1 MKKNRN
7 IKWIEKIIY
16 LITRFVLFMGVY
28 IVIFF
33 LFSKHDEIINI
44 SEFEFPNLKIC
55 LVYLYDIIFGEK
67 VAKSLIGENTSDIE
81 NDDESKLIQKKENKC
96 L

>member
-1 MKKNRN
+1 MKKIRI

-33 LFSKHDEIINI
+33 LFSKHDEE
-44 SEFEFPNLKIC
+44 SEKFGNKTPREF
-55 LVYLYDIIFGEK
+55 
-67 VAKSLIGENTSDIE
+67 
-81 NDDESKLIQKKENKC
+81 
-96 L
+96 